1 MKIERKIKIGV
12 MGCAN
17 IAKKS
22 FIPSILK
29 LDKYFE
35 LAAVASRDKHKANL
49 FANEFACKPLYSY
62 EDLINFKDLDAIY
75 IPLPTGLHAE
85 WVNKCLESKIHVYA
99 EKSIAMNSSE
109 SSLMIKN
116 AKKNSVALMEGY
128 MFQYHSQHKYIK
140 DLIASK
146 LIGSPRFINSSF
158 GFPEFKEAN
167 FRYDN
172 EIGGGVVMDAAGYP
186 LRAIHDFFGKSM
198 SVKSSTLS
206 FSKKYN
212 TSMWGSAFLSNDS
225 GLGAAISFGFD
236 NYYQCRYEIWG
247 SLGKIIVNKAF
258 TPGEDF
264 EPLIIIEKDNQSE
277 VMTLEAD
284 NHFVKS
290 LKEFHKIIIN
300 KPMRDKHFEEIA
312 LQSCSLD
319 LIKELSNHKVIKS

>member
-1 MKIERKIKIGV
+1 MKLERKIKIGV

-29 LDKYFE
+29 LDKHFE
-35 LAAVASRDKHKANL
+35 LVAVASRNKSKAKL
-49 FANEFACKPLYSY
+49 FANEFNCMPLYSY

-75 IPLPTGLHAE
+75 MPLPTGLHAE

-99 EKSIAMNSSE
+99 EKSIAMNSIE
-109 SSLMIKN
+109 ASLMIKN

-140 DLIASK
+140 NLITSSV
-146 LIGSPRFINSSF
+146 IGSPRFINSSF

-167 FRYDN
+167 FRYDDN
-172 EIGGGVVMDAAGYP
+172 IGGGVVMDAAGYP
-186 LRAIHDFFGKSM
+186 LRAVQDFFGNSM

-212 TSMWGSAFLSNDS
+212 TSMWGSAFLSNDF

-236 NYYQCRYEIWG
+236 NYYQCKYEIWG

-258 TPGEDF
+258 TPGEEF
-264 EPLIIIEKDNQSE
+264 KPKIVIEKDNQPE
-277 VMTLEAD
+277 ILTLDAD

-290 LKEFHKIIIN
+290 LMEFYKIII
-300 KPMRDKHFEEIA
+300 KESMREKHFEEIA
-312 LQSCSLD
+312 LQAHSLD
-319 LIKELSNHKVIKS
+319 LIKELSSHKKDIL